1 MSRAKKADSLESGIV
16 SQEEGQRIW
25 NQEQAVFDVTELIC
39 GIMNEQKVTRAEL
52 ATKLGKSRPYITQL
66 LDGATNMT
74 IRTVADVLG
83 TLGYRLN
90 VTAESLHLPAV
101 VQAPVVVECDEIR
114 EWIENAR
121 LQEADQSAWQSTNS
135 HLKNNLQLTA
145 S

>member
-1 MSRAKKADSLESGIV
+1 MSRAKKADSLESEIV
-16 SQEEGQRIW
+16 SQDEGQRIW

-39 GIMNEQKVTRAEL
+39 GIMNEQNVTRAEL

-83 TLGYRLN
+83 ALGYKLN
-90 VTAESLHLPAV
+90 VTAESLHPPAV
-101 VQAPVVVECDEIR
+101 VQVPVVVECHEIR
-114 EWIENAR
+114 EWIETAR
-121 LQEADQSAWQSTNS
+121 LQDADQSAWQSSNS
-135 HLKNNLQLTA
+135 YLKNDLQLTV

>member
-83 TLGYRLN
+83 ALGHRLH

-101 VQAPVVVECDEIR
+101 VQAPVVVECDAIR
-114 EWIENAR
+114 EWIENIPH
-121 LQEADQSAWQSTNS
+121 QEADQSAWQCTNS
-135 HLKNNLQLTA
+135 HLKNALQLTV